1 MHRLVIALTTF
12 LSLTAAAYLAGHLL
26 LFAGSADRAAGLV
39 PAHAA
44 AYVNLY
50 LQPSTGQQM
59 NLAGL
64 IGRLPGFADDASLDE
79 KIDQIVQNVLSGSGI
94 DYLSELKPWLGDQ
107 VSAASWFSADDPG
120 IQRTVAIVDVKDQAA
135 MESSLQ
141 ALAGRQGEAFD
152 DETHQGIVIHVGS
165 TSAYAVVGEMLVL
178 SDVPDGIRDVIDTS
192 IGGADLAGRA
202 EFRESM
208 RRLPQDHLAAVFVD
222 LAALAEGAG
231 MEGGP
236 GLTTASAALVAEQ
249 EGLRVSGSA
258 PRPDAD
264 ADAGASGAP
273 TRDSE
278 ASTLVDWM
286 PADTLAEVT
295 IFGLGGI
302 LADAEAAAAGAPGG
316 EELAETL
323 SGLRAVAAFGLGID
337 IDADILPLLDRE
349 VAVALTG
356 IEDGVPRGHLL
367 LRPDD
372 ADAGAATLARIAE
385 RLAAGG
391 GTPRVEES
399 NGVEISIIGVPQLG
413 DVAYASVEGVLILAL
428 SADDV
433 RAAIDARE
441 TGTSLGAQEAY
452 RRTFELAG
460 THGGNE
466 IYADIGRILDL
477 LGATEALPADA
488 RAILA
493 QIGTF
498 GVTAPSRGD
507 QIEFHAVLTIDDVS
521 AE

>member
-1 MHRLVIALTTF
+1 MHRLVIALTTI
-12 LSLTAAAYLAGHLL
+12 LGLTAAAYLAGHLL
-26 LFAGSADRAAGLV
+26 LFGGAADRASGLV

-44 AYVNLY
+44 VYVNVY

-120 IQRTVAIVDVKDQAA
+120 LQRTVAIVDVKDPAA

-141 ALAGRQGEAFD
+141 ALAGREGESFE
-152 DETHQGIVIHVGS
+152 DETYQGIVIRVGS
-165 TSAYAVVGEMLVL
+165 TSAYAVVADMLVL
-178 SDVPDGIRDVIDTS
+178 SDAPDGIREVIDTNV
-192 IGGADLAGRA
+192 GGADLAARP

-208 RRLPQDHLAAVFVD
+208 SRLPQDHLAAVFFD

-236 GLTTASAALVAEQ
+236 DLTTAAAALVAERD
-249 EGLRVSGSA
+249 GLRLSGSA
-258 PRPDAD
+258 PRPVAD
-264 ADAGASGAP
+264 ADASDAASP
-273 TRDSE
+273 DSE

-286 PADTLAEVT
+286 PAEALAEVT
-295 IFGLGGI
+295 IFGFGDI
-302 LADAEAAAAGAPGG
+302 LADAEAAAADTPGG
-316 EELAETL
+316 EGLTEAVD
-323 SGLRAVAAFGLGID
+323 GLRTIAAFGLGID

-356 IEDGVPRGHLL
+356 IEGGVPRGHLL

-372 ADAGAATLARIAE
+372 ADAGAATLDRIAQ
-385 RLAAGG
+385 RLGAAG

-399 NGVEISIIGVPQLG
+399 NGVEISIVAVPQLG
-413 DVAYASVEGVLILAL
+413 DVAYARVEDVLILAL

-433 RAAIDARE
+433 RAAIDAHE
-441 TGTSLGAQEAY
+441 TGTSLGTHEAF

-460 THGGNE
+460 GRAGNE
-466 IYADIGRILDL
+466 IYADIGGILEL
-477 LGATEALPADA
+477 FGVAEALPADA

-493 QIGTF
+493 QIGAF

-507 QIEFHAVLTIDDVS
+507 QIEFHAVLTVDDVS
-521 AE
+521 TE